1 MEISINKQEGLDAE
15 LSVKV
20 SEADYAADLDKQL
33 NEYRKKVNIPG
44 FRQGKVP
51 MGVVR
56 KMFLKDAKREL
67 IDKFLQRSIQEYITE
82 NNLKLILNPLSTYT
96 AEDIDWA
103 KDELEFTYDIGLR
116 PEINIDIEKL
126 NKLTRY
132 KIEASEED
140 IQEEISKLRKQAGK
154 VNHVDTVDRNN
165 ADLSVTL
172 HFHELDEEGKEMKDG
187 LHKVKLFTLA
197 EMPAKLVDLVDG
209 KEKGFKTNV
218 KWADVLST
226 DEMTDIFGVDK
237 STIKDLN
244 ADFEVEIRGVFT
256 VEEPEMNQEFFD
268 QYFEPGTVTSEEDF
282 TSEWKKLFENY
293 FNQQSEN
300 VLAREIK
307 QAILDNTEL
316 KMPKNFLDKYMM
328 LSYNAQNLADI
339 ENYEEKR
346 KAFDDELKWLIISEY
361 VAEQQNITITEE
373 DVIDYT
379 KEMIRGEFGRSGM
392 TDIEDKQLQEYAIN
406 YLTKENNFNRTSL
419 ALRDGKVFEH
429 LLSQVQP
436 QVETIS
442 QKKFEEMNRK
452 Q

>member
-20 SEADYAADLDKQL
+20 NEADYAADLDKQL

-67 IDKFLQRSIQEYITE
+67 IDKFLQRSIQDYISK
-82 NNLKLILNPLSTYT
+82 NDVKLILNPLSTYN
-96 AEDIDWA
+96 AEDIDWT

-126 NKLTRY
+126 NQLTRY
-132 KIEASEED
+132 QIEASEED
-140 IQEEISKLRKQAGK
+140 IQEEIEKLRKQAGK

-165 ADLSVTL
+165 ADLSVTI
-172 HFHELDEEGKEMKDG
+172 HFHELDDEGKEMEDG

-197 EMPAKLVDLVDG
+197 EVPAKLVDVIDG
-209 KEKGFKTNV
+209 KEKGYKTTV
-218 KWADVLST
+218 KIADVLT
-226 DEMTDIFGVDK
+226 ADEMADIFGVDK

-244 ADFEVEIRGVFT
+244 PDFEVEIRGIFT

-268 QYFEPGTVTSEEDF
+268 KYFEPGTVTSIEDF
-282 TSEWKKLFENY
+282 TAEWKKLFENY

-307 QAILDNTEL
+307 QAILDNTAL
-316 KMPKNFLDKYMM
+316 DMPKNFLDKYMM

-339 ENYEEKR
+339 ENYDEKR

-361 VAEQQNITITEE
+361 ISEQQNITINEE

-429 LLSQVQP
+429 LLTQVQP
-436 QVETIS
+436 KVEKIN
-442 QKKFEEMNRK
+442 QKKFEELNRK

>member
-1 MEISINKQEGLDAE
+1 VEITINKQEGLDAE

-20 SEADYAADLDKQL
+20 NEADYAADLDKQL
-33 NEYRKKVNIPG
+33 NEYRKRANIPG

-82 NNLKLILNPLSTYT
+82 NNVKLILNPLSTYN

-126 NKLTRY
+126 NKLTKY

-140 IQEEISKLRKQAGK
+140 IQEEIEKLRKQAGK
-154 VNHVDTVDRNN
+154 VNHVDAVDRNN
-165 ADLSVTL
+165 ADLSVTI
-172 HFHELDEEGKEMKDG
+172 HFHELDDEGKELEDG
-187 LHKVKLFTLA
+187 LHKVKLFTLV
-197 EMPAKLVDLVDG
+197 EMPAKLIDVVDG
-209 KEKGFKTNV
+209 KEKGYKTEV
-218 KWADVLST
+218 KWADVLT
-226 DEMTDIFGVDK
+226 ADEMADIFGVDK

-244 ADFEVEIRGVFT
+244 PNFEVEVRGVFT
-256 VEEPEMNQEFFD
+256 IEEPEMNQEFFD
-268 QYFEPGTVTSEEDF
+268 KYFEPGTVTTEEDF
-282 TSEWKKLFENY
+282 TAEWKKLFENY
-293 FNQQSEN
+293 FNQQAEN

-316 KMPKNFLDKYMM
+316 EMPKNFLDKYML
-328 LSYNAQNLADI
+328 LSYEKQNLSDI

-361 VAEQQNITITEE
+361 VAEQQNVTITEE

-392 TDIEDKQLQEYAIN
+392 PDIEDMQLQEYAIN

-436 QVETIS
+436 KIEAIS
-442 QKKFEEMNRK
+442 QKKFEELSRK